1 LSEERQLVLVTGANG
16 FVGSH
21 LVEAL
26 LNQGYAVR
34 CMVRRSSDLVFLR
47 DLPVEWAYASL
58 EEKASLRQACSGVDA
73 VCHLAAL
80 TRALDEETF
89 KRINTQGTLDL
100 AEACMEEAPDLKRF
114 LFVSSLAACGPAH
127 SAQDRVD
134 ELCRSEPV
142 TWYGKSKLE
151 AEQALL
157 ALENHLPVTIV
168 RAAPVL
174 GPRDRDFLTYF
185 DLVHRGLDLQ
195 LGREERW
202 ASIIYVH
209 DLVRLL
215 VTALENAKAV
225 GELFFGCGQATS
237 YADLAA
243 SIARALGK
251 QPWRVTLPL
260 AVLTPIAWSATIQG
274 RLTGKP
280 ALLND
285 QRVRD
290 LRQPYWLCS
299 DDKARRELG
308 FEPQYDLAT
317 AVQETADW
325 YLENG
330 WMR

>member
-1 LSEERQLVLVTGANG
+1 LSEDQQLVLVTGANG

-26 LNQGYAVR
+26 LEKGHTVR
-34 CMVRRSSDLVFLR
+34 CMVRRTSELAFIR

-58 EEKASLRQACSGVDA
+58 DDDVGVRQACAGVDI

-89 KRINTQGTLDL
+89 RQANTQGTVRL
-100 AEACMEEAPDLKRF
+100 AAACLEVAPGLKRF
-114 LFVSSLAACGPAH
+114 LFVSSLAACGPA
-127 SAQDRVD
+127 QGPGKPVD
-134 ELCRSEPV
+134 ELCRPEPI
-142 TWYGKSKLE
+142 TWYGKSKLA

-157 ALENHLPVTIV
+157 RLSDRLPVSIV

-185 DLVHRGLDLQ
+185 ELVNRGLDLQ
-195 LGREERW
+195 LGRAERR
-202 ASIIYVH
+202 ASIIYVR
-209 DLVRLL
+209 DLVRLFL
-215 VTALENAKAV
+215 TVLESEEAT
-225 GELFFGCGQATS
+225 GQLYLCCGQATS
-237 YADLAA
+237 YADLAVA
-243 SIARALGK
+243 IAHALGK
-251 QPWRVTLPL
+251 RPLRITLPL
-260 AVLTPIAWSATIQG
+260 GVLTPIAWGATLQG
-274 RLTGKP
+274 RLTGKA

-290 LRQPYWLCS
+290 LRQPYWVCS
-299 DDKARRELG
+299 DQKAGKELG
-308 FEPQYDLAT
+308 FEARYDLEA

-330 WMR
+330 WLR